1 MDIFEAIMMVCFG
14 ASWPASICKTIKVK
28 NSVGK
33 SIIFLW
39 LVEIGYLSGII
50 YKISNPDWVIALYI
64 LNALMV
70 GTDLVLTY
78 RYRGMRARGELK

>member
-1 MDIFEAIMMVCFG
+1 M
-14 ASWPASICKTIKVK
+14 
-28 NSVGK
+28 
-33 SIIFLW
+33 IFLW

-50 YKISNPDWVIALYI
+50 YKIANPDWVIALYI
-64 LNALMV
+64 LNAVMV